1 MKRRNRKTSPPKN
14 LPSGKSSARTCIWK
28 RELSKKPPLFLTRR
42 FAPRAKNTPQT
53 RQVLFGLHCT
63 TKLEPLSSRRA
74 TDFARSACVVASDF
88 IVRSDSVVTLNITPH
103 ASQSLGVPP
112 SPFAPS
118 PFLFFSRGEIN
129 WNGVAKRRGGAARVN
144 KEAGGTEGK

>member
-74 TDFARSACVVASDF
+74 TDFARSACVVASYF
-88 IVRSDSVVTLNITPH
+88 I
-103 ASQSLGVPP
+103 
-112 SPFAPS
+112 
-118 PFLFFSRGEIN
+118 
-129 WNGVAKRRGGAARVN
+129 RGGRFELEWGGKKAGRACLLHYTIVLVYNVN
-144 KEAGGTEGK
+144 ESAMMWI